1 MGKNQD
7 PGSGK
12 NIPDPQ
18 HCFQAAAA
26 AAGGRQPG
34 TGFGLGGGGSNSW
47 LNSLEQLSSMS
58 SMLGSH
64 QQQLQR
70 PASRDSRGESREE
83 RNTSGEDN
91 DTKVRF
97 LL

>member
-1 MGKNQD
+1 M
-7 PGSGK
+7 
-12 NIPDPQ
+12 
-18 HCFQAAAA
+18 
-26 AAGGRQPG
+26 
-34 TGFGLGGGGSNSW
+34 
-47 LNSLEQLSSMS
+47 NSLEQLSSMS

-64 QQQLQR
+64 QQQQLQR

-91 DTKVRF
+91 DTKVRS